1 MPPHVNNYFTELH
14 ETVLKLPTQEIEK
27 VIDVLLKTAHRGK
40 KVFVCGNGGSASTA
54 SHIACDLAKNTMVAG
69 APRLRVV
76 GLTDNVPMMTA
87 WANDTGYDNVFAAQ
101 LIPLV
106 EPGDVLIGISCSGNS
121 PNVLNAVV
129 AAKQSGATTIA
140 FTGDRGGQLVD
151 FADIFVRVSH
161 PLIEIQEDVHL
172 ALGHCITVA
181 LRAELERETER
192 ASAEIALTLLSDRIK
207 TER

>member
-1 MPPHVNNYFTELH
+1 MSESFYVYNARD
-14 ETVLKLPTQEIEK
+14 IA
-27 VIDVLLKTAHRGK
+27 ILLESARLGR
-40 KVFVCGNGGSASTA
+40 KVFICGNGGSASTA
-54 SHIACDLAKNTMVAG
+54 SHFACDLAKNTMVVG

-101 LIPLV
+101 LIPLI

-129 AAKQSGATTIA
+129 AARQSGATTIA
-140 FTGDRGGQLVD
+140 FTGDKGGQLID
-151 FADIFVRVSH
+151 FVDIFIRVSH

-181 LRAELERETER
+181 LRAELEQETAR
-192 ASAEIALTLLSDRIK
+192 ASVDIALTLLSENIK
-207 TER
+207 INR